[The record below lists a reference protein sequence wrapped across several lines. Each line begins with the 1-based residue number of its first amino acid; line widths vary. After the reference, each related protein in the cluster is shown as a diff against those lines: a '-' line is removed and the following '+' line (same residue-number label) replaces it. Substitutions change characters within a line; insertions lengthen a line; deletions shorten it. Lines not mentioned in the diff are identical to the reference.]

1 MATSAPTPLPALAP
15 PLLGRAA
22 TPSASAVG
30 ATDTRR
36 LAFIDNMRILMIIMV
51 IAHHAGQPYGPTGG
65 FWPINDARHA
75 PLLGPFFTVNA
86 SFGMGLFFLI
96 SAAFLPASYDRKGP
110 RAFLRDRLRRIGLP
124 FLIGTLVF
132 FIPAFSVIEG
142 PFTGGPLA
150 FLRDF
155 LVSYFGPW
163 HFGHLWFL
171 AHLLVAMTA
180 YALWRR
186 LVPRSA
192 AGGGR
197 SAPLPGTG
205 AILGF
210 IAALGLA
217 TFVVRIRFPIDYW
230 TPLPLLVPVEYA
242 HLPQYASLF
251 VVGLVAGH
259 SGWFRRIPTRLGL
272 LWLAVG
278 LATAALA
285 YAHSLVAPWLGT
297 NWFTSGGANWNS
309 LAQSLWEAALCTS
322 LAIGLPVLFRE
333 VADRQGPFL
342 KSLAADSYTV
352 YVIHIA
358 VLLTMQAALAN
369 AALPPLVKFIL
380 VALVGVPLCF
390 LLAAGLRRL
399 SGMPR
404 RHSRQKTA
412 GANSPGRQEVR
423 R

>member
-1 MATSAPTPLPALAP
+1 MAVSTSTPVPVAAPPVPDRTATLPAT
-15 PLLGRAA
+15 AA
-22 TPSASAVG
+22 DAI
-30 ATDTRR
+30 DTRR
-36 LAFIDNMRILMIIMV
+36 LAFIDNMRILMITMV

-65 FWPINDARHA
+65 FWPITDARHA
-75 PLLGPFFTVNA
+75 PILGPFFTVNA

-124 FLIGTLVF
+124 LLAGTLLFVVPTF
-132 FIPAFSVIEG
+132 YAIER

-150 FLRDF
+150 FWRDF
-155 LVSYFGPW
+155 LLANFGPW

-171 AHLLVAMTA
+171 IHLLVAMTA
-180 YALWRR
+180 YALWRQ
-186 LVPRSA
+186 LVPHSA

-197 SAPLPGTG
+197 AAALPGTG

-210 IAALGLA
+210 IAALGLVI
-217 TFVVRIRFPIDYW
+217 FIVRIWFPIDHW
-230 TPLPLLVPVEYA
+230 TALPLLVPVEYA

-259 SGWFRRIPTRLGL
+259 SGWFRRFPTRRGL
-272 LWLAVG
+272 CWLAVG
-278 LATAALA
+278 LAAAALA
-285 YAHSLVAPWLGT
+285 YAYSLVAGWLGT
-297 NWFTSGGANWNS
+297 NWFSAGGANWSS
-309 LAQSLWEAALCTS
+309 LVQSLWEAVLCTS

-342 KSLAADSYTV
+342 RALAGDTYTV

-358 VLLTMQAALAN
+358 VLVALQITLAD
-369 AALPPLVKFIL
+369 AALPPLVKFAL
-380 VALVGVPLCF
+380 VTLVGVPLCF

-399 SGMPR
+399 
-404 RHSRQKTA
+404 
-412 GANSPGRQEVR
+412 PGVPKLR
-423 R
+423 